1 MTVLDLAGV
10 IAGSCMLVTSGFILV
25 MFIVAMIGDHD

>member
-1 MTVLDLAGV
+1 MTFLDLAGL
-10 IAGSCMLVTSGFILV
+10 ITGAGMLVTSGIILV